1 MNVARH
7 PPASGSHPAPGTP
20 RMMELAH
27 REFLTPRT
35 MRAVL
40 AALGA
45 TVAVFTIIG
54 PVGTYETLTPLRRLG
69 YWSLCYLVAWPV
81 YFCTSAVT
89 LYYLRHSS
97 PRTAAL
103 GLTGV
108 ALAASVPATGVVCS
122 IDQLLRPAHLTELPL
137 LYARVVAVMVPVTF
151 LVNFIVLERSRTSS
165 IDNRATAHGTAIAE
179 RSAAGPVPATAP
191 SEQRREPAGAAQL
204 PPRDAAPRAASA
216 PLASSMA
223 PAAATAPAAAAAP
236 PYSIFDRLPR
246 RLGTDLIYLTVDDHY
261 VEAHTRA
268 GSAILLMRFS
278 DACAELSDRG
288 LQVHRS
294 YWVAKRYMKRLV
306 RRDGRTVLRLITG
319 QEIPVSRTYL
329 AAARAVCHEVD
340 LDAPAGPLRMPVQRL
355 SPG

>member
-1 MNVARH
+1 MLEVAY
-7 PPASGSHPAPGTP
+7 
-20 RMMELAH
+20 

-54 PVGTYETLTPLRRLG
+54 PVGTYETLSPLRRLG

-81 YFCTSAVT
+81 YFCMSAVA
-89 LYYLRHSS
+89 LYYLRNSS
-97 PRTAAL
+97 PRTAAF
-103 GLTGV
+103 GLVGV
-108 ALAASVPATGVVCS
+108 ALFASVPATGVLCA
-122 IDQLLRPAHLTELPL
+122 IDHVLRPSQLSTLPL
-137 LYARVVAVMVPVTF
+137 LYARVVAVMMPVSF
-151 LVNFIVLERSRTSS
+151 LVNFIVLERARSS
-165 IDNRATAHGTAIAE
+165 GARGHAAADTEAAPKAALAE
-179 RSAAGPVPATAP
+179 RSHLMAPVLDSVEARHAAAAPVSERRPVPDVVAKPSTQPAQSVLPTQPAP
-191 SEQRREPAGAAQL
+191 H
-204 PPRDAAPRAASA
+204 
-216 PLASSMA
+216 
-223 PAAATAPAAAAAP
+223 AAATAAAAP

-261 VEAHTRA
+261 VEAHTRS

-306 RRDGRTVLRLITG
+306 RRDGRSVLRLITG
-319 QEIPVSRTYL
+319 EEIPVSRTYL
-329 AAARAVCHEVD
+329 SAARAVCHEVD
-340 LDAPAGPLRMPVQRL
+340 LDAPAAPPRMTVQRL
-355 SPG
+355 STN

>member
-1 MNVARH
+1 
-7 PPASGSHPAPGTP
+7 
-20 RMMELAH
+20 MMEFAY
-27 REFLTPRT
+27 REFLSPRT
-35 MRAVL
+35 MRTVL

-45 TVAVFTIIG
+45 TVAVFTVIG
-54 PVGTYETLTPLRRLG
+54 PVGTYETLSPLRRLG
-69 YWSLCYLVAWPV
+69 YWSLCYMIAWPV
-81 YFCTSAVT
+81 YFCMSAVA

-122 IDQLLRPAHLTELPL
+122 IDQLLRPAHLTQLPL
-137 LYARVVAVMVPVTF
+137 LYARVTAVMVPVTF
-151 LVNFIVLERSRTSS
+151 LVNFIVLERARNNGAQSG
-165 IDNRATAHGTAIAE
+165 GTA
-179 RSAAGPVPATAP
+179 
-191 SEQRREPAGAAQL
+191 EPEPGLSRHDGGGGAAIVDTPTAEAAPDSKQ
-204 PPRDAAPRAASA
+204 PAKPDGVVPTTARADAAPVPRT
-216 PLASSMA
+216 
-223 PAAATAPAAAAAP
+223 PAAAPVS

-246 RLGTDLIYLTVDDHY
+246 RLGTDLVYLTVDDHY
-261 VEAHTRA
+261 VEAHTRT

-306 RRDGRTVLRLITG
+306 RRDGRTVLRLLTG
-319 QEIPVSRTYL
+319 EEIPVSRTYL
-329 AAARAVCHEVD
+329 AAARAVCRQVD
-340 LDAPAGPLRMPVQRL
+340 LDAPAGPRPLPAPVQHL

>member
-1 MNVARH
+1 MNVAGH
-7 PPASGSHPAPGTP
+7 PPAMAF
-20 RMMELAH
+20 AY
-27 REFLTPRT
+27 REFLAPRT
-35 MRAVL
+35 LRAVL
-40 AALGA
+40 AAVGA
-45 TVAVFTIIG
+45 TVAVFTVIG

-81 YFCTSAVT
+81 YFCMSAAA
-89 LYYLRHSS
+89 LYYLRRSS

-108 ALAASVPATGVVCS
+108 ALAASVPATGVVCA
-122 IDQLLRPAHLTELPL
+122 IDQLLRPAHLTALPL
-137 LYARVVAVMVPVTF
+137 LYARVTAVMVPVTF
-151 LVNFIVLERSRTSS
+151 LVNFIVLERARMSGT
-165 IDNRATAHGTAIAE
+165 DGRAAAHDATFAERGAVGLVPAMASAHGTAAPAPE
-179 RSAAGPVPATAP
+179 QPPTPAGGAQPPLH
-191 SEQRREPAGAAQL
+191 GAAQ
-204 PPRDAAPRAASA
+204 PAGPAAPADPATPAAPPAASV
-216 PLASSMA
+216 
-223 PAAATAPAAAAAP
+223 P

-268 GSAILLMRFS
+268 GSAILLMRFA

-306 RRDGRTVLRLITG
+306 RRDGRAVLRLITG

-329 AAARAVCHEVD
+329 AAVRAVCHEVD
-340 LDAPAGPLRMPVQRL
+340 LDAPAGPPRLPVHRL
-355 SPG
+355 STG